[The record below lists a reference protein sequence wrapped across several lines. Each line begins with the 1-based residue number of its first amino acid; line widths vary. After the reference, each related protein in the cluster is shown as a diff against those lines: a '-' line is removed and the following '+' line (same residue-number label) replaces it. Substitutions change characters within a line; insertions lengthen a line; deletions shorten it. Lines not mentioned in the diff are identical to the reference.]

1 MMNNIRLLTDKE
13 LAYLNDKYTFDVD
26 LFGNVIVGNRH
37 YNRQT
42 IHDANETFSL
52 NTKVRKI
59 SFNSK
64 IIELWKRLNVE
75 GVNCSLFDVK
85 QAVTKLYIAY
95 QEIDENNVKDK
106 IEEEKK

>member
-1 MMNNIRLLTDKE
+1 MMNNIRLLTDAE
-13 LAYLNDKYTFDVD
+13 LAYLNDKYTFDID
-26 LFGNVIVGNRH
+26 MFGNVVVGNRH

-59 SFNSK
+59 SFNPK
-64 IIELWKRLNVE
+64 IIELWKRLTVE

-85 QAVTKLYIAY
+85 QAVTKLYITY
-95 QEIDENNVKDK
+95 QEIDENNVKNK